1 MRRQAFRLP
10 RPSRSTRQGPWRHRL
25 LRQVE
30 INEQGRRRHVEHQG
44 EGEQFVNGDR
54 LPPAVLEVSHHIPLP
69 SDALPSHRCGQLG
82 GRESS
87 LVTRGSNGPFRAGPQ
102 PVGLPESIARLRR
115 ALRRAA
121 RVADPANQLAIAQLE
136 LLAYLAEHPGAR
148 PGQLARLLHLR
159 PNTITTLVNALTT
172 AGMISR
178 STPDGDRRTI
188 VLKATESGLQAV
200 QAWQATNSAV
210 LNIALAT
217 LTPQQRRAL
226 THAAGALD
234 ALARAV
240 DQLAD
245 AAARQATMDAT

>member
-1 MRRQAFRLP
+1 M
-10 RPSRSTRQGPWRHRL
+10 
-25 LRQVE
+25 
-30 INEQGRRRHVEHQG
+30 
-44 EGEQFVNGDR
+44 
-54 LPPAVLEVSHHIPLP
+54 
-69 SDALPSHRCGQLG
+69 
-82 GRESS
+82 
-87 LVTRGSNGPFRAGPQ
+87 TRGSNGPSRAGPR

-136 LLAYLAEHPGAR
+136 LLACLAEHPGAR

-200 QAWQATNSAV
+200 QAWQATNRAV

-245 AAARQATMDAT
+245 ATARQATMDAT